1 MLRMRPDSHCIEI
14 VTTTANRRRL
24 KPELQHP
31 RFHSSLRLL
40 RYHQSIA
47 FSSWCIQLVVEQSC
61 PSGSFGVRVI
71 LTEAEISVGIA
82 TLARQIA
89 ADYHGRPLTVLGVLT
104 GSLIFL
110 SDLIRRMDLPL
121 KVGLVQASSYR
132 GPTTSPGTL
141 AIADLTGLEIAG
153 RHVLLLDDIFD
164 TGQTLSGIVAELQK
178 LEPASLR
185 SAVLLWKE
193 GRQQVKLTPDYH
205 CFRIPDVFVVGYGL
219 DYNDEYRHLPHVAA
233 LEEHDH

>member
-1 MLRMRPDSHCIEI
+1 
-14 VTTTANRRRL
+14 
-24 KPELQHP
+24 
-31 RFHSSLRLL
+31 
-40 RYHQSIA
+40 
-47 FSSWCIQLVVEQSC
+47 
-61 PSGSFGVRVI
+61 VRVI

-82 TLARQIA
+82 RLARQLA
-89 ADYHGRPLTVLGVLT
+89 TDYQGRPLTVLGVLT

-110 SDLIRRMDLPL
+110 SDLIRRLDLPL

-132 GPTTSPGTL
+132 GLTTSPGSL
-141 AIADLTGLEIAG
+141 AIADLTGLEISG

-164 TGQTLSGIVAELQK
+164 TGQTLSGIVAALQK
-178 LEPASLR
+178 SEPASLR

-193 GRQQVKLTPDYH
+193 GRQRVALTPDYH

-233 LEEHDH
+233 LEDHDQ